1 LEPPQA
7 TAAPLAAVQRIKGA
21 SQMPIGPLE
30 LLVLGFEGDRFNGDI
45 ARSIEAAEESG
56 AVRVVDLLFVRKS
69 ADGEITALE
78 VEETDD
84 AYVRDFRELGIDIR
98 GLLTEEDAVTL
109 AQLLPVD
116 TSALVALVE
125 HTWATQI
132 AEAVQKAGGRLLAN
146 QRISRRTVEALEDEL
161 EVLLVASANRQ

>member
-1 LEPPQA
+1 
-7 TAAPLAAVQRIKGA
+7 
-21 SQMPIGPLE
+21 MPIGPLE

-69 ADGEITALE
+69 AGGEITALE

-84 AYVRDFRELGIDIR
+84 AYVRDFRELGVDIR
-98 GLLTEEDAVTL
+98 GLLTEDDAVTL
-109 AQLLPVD
+109 AQLLPAD

-125 HTWATQI
+125 HTWAAQI
-132 AEAVQKAGGRLLAN
+132 ADAVQKAGGRLLAN
-146 QRISRRTVEALEDEL
+146 QRISRATVEALGDEL
-161 EVLLVASANRQ
+161 EMLLVASANRQ